1 MKCRWF
7 RRLLLVPIG
16 VVATPALLWCL
27 IVLVAP
33 TNWARKHVAAALER
47 SSGRSVDLDSL
58 AVCFTGGIDLKNL
71 RIGAPES
78 ADDPWLVA
86 EKVHLDV
93 GVFQI
98 ITGSLDATALDVDG
112 LDLRVRRRED
122 GTFELADLV
131 HSGEPVEPVESAEPK
146 GSGPTNLQ
154 IVVKRAR
161 IRVIDEPT
169 RTDVFLENVNG
180 EGTWEEGRTIAGT
193 MSGEVNGGEFQF
205 SGSLLRVPGRPV
217 FEGRLWADRVVL
229 DDGMAFLRYLVP
241 VLAGA
246 TPKVRGDVTME
257 MYLRG
262 DGETREMLRQTLVGH
277 GRILIDPIQLDGS
290 ELLSEVEKSVPL
302 PSRGRVGS
310 LRTDVA
316 VKDGRVHTQ
325 RLALNI
331 AKAPLIIAGWTDF
344 DGNLDYRMSLDGIA
358 DRVPPKARQILA
370 DLDLDVAALSSLQL
384 HGTVDDLQVSVLGHA
399 PGAGSA
405 LDRIVAPPDKEKLK
419 LLGRELRERLLR

>member
-7 RRLLLVPIG
+7 RRLLLLPIG
-16 VVATPALLWCL
+16 VVAAPALLWCL

-58 AVCFTGGIDLKNL
+58 AVCLTGGIDLRNL
-71 RIGAPES
+71 RIGAPET

-86 EKVHLDV
+86 KKVHLDV
-93 GVFQI
+93 GVLQI
-98 ITGSLDATALDVDG
+98 ITGRLDATAMDVDG
-112 LDLRVRRRED
+112 LELRVRRRDD

-131 HSGEPVEPVESAEPK
+131 HSGEPSRRADVAPSS
-146 GSGPTNLQ
+146 SGPTNLQ
-154 IVVKRAR
+154 VVVKRAR
-161 IRVIDEPT
+161 IHVVDEPT
-169 RTDVFLENVNG
+169 GTDVVLENVDG

-193 MSGEVNGGEFQF
+193 MSGEVSQGEFQF

-246 TPKVRGDVTME
+246 TPKVQGDVTME

-262 DGETREMLRQTLVGH
+262 DGETRELLRQTLVGQ
-277 GRILIDPIQLDGS
+277 GRILIDPIQLDGV
-290 ELLSEVEKSVPL
+290 ELLSEVEKSIPL
-302 PSRGRVGS
+302 PTRGRVGS

-316 VKDGRVHTQ
+316 VKDGRIHTQ
-325 RLALNI
+325 KLALNI
-331 AKAPLIIAGWTDF
+331 AKTPLVITGWTDF

-358 DRVPPKARQILA
+358 EKVPTKARRILA
-370 DLDLDVAALSSLQL
+370 ELDIDVAALSSLQL
-384 HGTVDDLQVSVLGHA
+384 HGTVDDLQVSVLGRT
-399 PGAGSA
+399 PGAGPA
-405 LDRIVAPPDKEKLK
+405 LDGLVSPSDKEKLK
-419 LLGRELRERLLR
+419 LLGRQLRDSIVR